1 VVDLSTGDVTS
12 GLPRPLAAEIAKP
25 LLMTNQRSHIT
36 RERCAIDRN
45 LVLNTNRKPWSI
57 RRLVTSLPVS
67 DVTEH
72 VNDVRDVKAGEN
84 WRITWKL
91 QDTAE
96 KCQQITNSKSGSD
109 YSLKTFSLLVG
120 ASLAAEPNNRT

>member
-1 VVDLSTGDVTS
+1 VGELSIGDVTS

-96 KCQQITNSKSGSD
+96 QTS
-109 YSLKTFSLLVG
+109 YSNFFKIRTVFSFKNKDKIRTFS
-120 ASLAAEPNNRT
+120 T